1 MRGIG
6 PAQEAELRSVAGRG
20 GGECIDGIPARQFGK
35 PGNGH
40 NRILSSCLG
49 NSSRA
54 PLSDPPSTSTPFSHH
69 VTARR
74 QLKHVIGANWEVYLL
89 SFSCRRREKR
99 ERGTQLEMER
109 LCGTWP
115 ANVDRGEHRRVWSGR
130 RAGGWHNFYSF
141 ELAVHPST
149 VRECVRSRGRLRDHY
164 VHRIVKIT

>member
-20 GGECIDGIPARQFGK
+20 GVECIDGIPARQFGK

-49 NSSRA
+49 NSSIA
-54 PLSDPPSTSTPFSHH
+54 SLSDHPSTSAPFSHH

-89 SFSCRRREKR
+89 SFRGE
-99 ERGTQLEMER
+99 EEGTQLEMER

-115 ANVDRGEHRRVWSGR
+115 ANVDRGEHCRVWSGR

-149 VRECVRSRGRLRDHY
+149 VRACAGEGGCETITSIASSRLHSRGS
-164 VHRIVKIT
+164 K

>member
-6 PAQEAELRSVAGRG
+6 PAQEAEHGV
-20 GGECIDGIPARQFGK
+20 ECIDGIPARQFGK

-49 NSSRA
+49 NSSIA
-54 PLSDPPSTSTPFSHH
+54 SLSDHPSTSAPFSHH

-89 SFSCRRREKR
+89 SFRGE
-99 ERGTQLEMER
+99 EEGTQLEMER

-115 ANVDRGEHRRVWSGR
+115 ANVDREEHCRVWSGK
-130 RAGGWHNFYSF
+130 RASGWHNFYSF
-141 ELAVHPST
+141 ELAVHSYRRQC
-149 VRECVRSRGRLRDHY
+149 VLACVRSRGRLRDHY

>member
-20 GGECIDGIPARQFGK
+20 GVECIDGIPARQFGK

-49 NSSRA
+49 NSSIA
-54 PLSDPPSTSTPFSHH
+54 SHSDPLQTLSTHSVFSSRNCEK
-69 VTARR
+69 TIEACNWCKLGGISSLLL
-74 QLKHVIGANWEVYLL
+74 LKK
-89 SFSCRRREKR
+89 RE
-99 ERGTQLEMER
+99 ERGTHLEMER

-115 ANVDRGEHRRVWSGR
+115 ANVDREEHCRIWSVR

-141 ELAVHPST
+141 ELAVDSA
-149 VRECVRSRGRLRDHY
+149 CVRSPWRLRDHY